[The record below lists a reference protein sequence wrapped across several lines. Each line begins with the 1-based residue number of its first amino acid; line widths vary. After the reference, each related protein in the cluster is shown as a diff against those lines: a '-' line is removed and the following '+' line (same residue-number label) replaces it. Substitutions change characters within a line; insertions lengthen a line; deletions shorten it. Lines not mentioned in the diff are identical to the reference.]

1 MFYSFS
7 FLYWS
12 IATLYLQ
19 FASAWQIGEQVK
31 TSSGPV
37 KGHASSWQPD
47 VSEYLGIPYA
57 LPPVGLLRWTT
68 PRPFTGD
75 TVIQAQKFGYDCP
88 ANTGSTGELLASMGK
103 KDISSIL
110 GPLLQVGHEFSED
123 CLTINVWTKPQTG
136 EKAKAVLLWFY
147 GGGFFL
153 GSSSV
158 PIYDGARL
166 ANENDVIVVSLK

>member
-7 FLYWS
+7 FLCWS
-12 IATLYLQ
+12 IVALYLQ
-19 FASAWQIGEQVK
+19 FASTWQIGEQVK

-57 LPPVGLLRWTT
+57 LPPVGPLRWTS
-68 PRPFTGD
+68 PRVFTGD
-75 TVIQAQKFGYDCP
+75 RVIQADKFGADCP
-88 ANTGSTGELLASMGK
+88 SNVGSAVAMMATMKKGNTTTIFLP
-103 KDISSIL
+103 IL
-110 GPLLQVGHEFSED
+110 QAGHEFSED

-136 EKAKAVLLWFY
+136 EKAKAVLLWIY

-153 GSSSV
+153 GSSAV
-158 PIYDGARL
+158 PIYNGARL
-166 ANENDVIVVSLK
+166 ANENDVVVVSMK